1 MDILNILKGKKSVIG
16 CIGAIAAFIVLIANK
31 LGDGFQFSDVEA
43 ILAGFSALMLAI
55 GLTGKAIDIQNSLK
69 K

>member
-1 MDILNILKGKKSVIG
+1 MDILNLFKGKKSVIG
-16 CIGAIAAFIVLIANK
+16 CISAIATFVLVVCTA
-31 LGDGFQFSDVEA
+31 LSDGFQLGDATV
-43 ILAGFSALMLAI
+43 IIGGFSALMLAI

>member
-1 MDILNILKGKKSVIG
+1 MDILNFLKGYKSIIG
-16 CIGAIAAFIVLIANK
+16 CIGAVAAFIVLVCNQ

-43 ILAGFSALMLAI
+43 ILAGFSALMLAL
-55 GLTGKAIDIQNSLK
+55 GLTAKAAAIENALK